1 MSRNIAHT
9 VLIII
14 QLERNIMS
22 FGFVSDEERK
32 KRREQFDS
40 NREKLGF
47 GANAP
52 QGSLLGA
59 GKLGQQ
65 AQLGIGSTKT
75 PTPAQVSPQ
84 IATNLASKQREQN
97 LAQQQQARLQQR
109 ATRETEALAAR
120 QAAQKVIGLPA
131 AQQPKAVEQFKAQAP
146 APQRSSY
153 QPSKAGDVAIGGV
166 QASTYLP
173 QVMFAGTNALTGG
186 KLSDLAKSG
195 GIHPQNFRD
204 ALERFKTPQQVEA
217 GVPQADKPAPNL
229 GMMNNPNTSKSVN
242 VDDGMI
248 AKEARASQG
257 IQEDGASA
265 LNPVYNEGVTR
276 GNSGKGFGLS
286 VDNNPAV
293 AKPLA
298 PAMGGGNSGFGF
310 RVMPPPRKA
319 YGEDSRRQA
328 LAMDIKPYKNG
339 MGLTTGQ
346 IALKNSILNG
356 DDAKYANEQYQGQL
370 STAQKLAQEAM
381 SQSGENS
388 RAELNERGA
397 NSRASQQLGFDAAK
411 FQQTAAQAQQENDFN
426 TRRLDMQQTNDDV
439 TNHMPKQLNALYDKY
454 AAAETEEQK
463 SAVAAQIQMLKG
475 SNADSDKEYWTSIGG
490 GESLSEDGLTS
501 TKNPDVLL
509 NRNTGETRS
518 IPLEPIDYANDPR
531 ALAIKNNTSL
541 SNEER
546 RKQLEAL
553 R

>member
-32 KRREQFDS
+32 KRREQFNS

-47 GANAP
+47 GANAS
-52 QGSLLGA
+52 QGGLLGA

-65 AQLGIGSTKT
+65 AQLGVGSVLA
-75 PTPAQVSPQ
+75 PTPAQGQMQASVQAGRQTRNQALAQ
-84 IATNLASKQREQN
+84 IETNKQEQAKTQAATLAEARKVVQLPVREQ
-97 LAQQQQARLQQR
+97 
-109 ATRETEALAAR
+109 
-120 QAAQKVIGLPA
+120 
-131 AQQPKAVEQFKAQAP
+131 
-146 APQRSSY
+146 
-153 QPSKAGDVAIGGV
+153 
-166 QASTYLP
+166 
-173 QVMFAGTNALTGG
+173 
-186 KLSDLAKSG
+186 
-195 GIHPQNFRD
+195 
-204 ALERFKTPQQVEA
+204 
-217 GVPQADKPAPNL
+217 PQAVQQMRAQGQERVGLSTSPVVAKPSPNL
-229 GMMNNPNTSKSVN
+229 GMMNNPNAAKSVN
-242 VDDGMI
+242 VDDGTI
-248 AKEARASQG
+248 AKEARAKQG
-257 IQEDGASA
+257 IDDDASV
-265 LNPVYNEGVTR
+265 LNPVYAEGVTR
-276 GNSGKGFGLS
+276 GNPDNKKFGVS
-286 VDNNPAV
+286 VDNNAPV
-293 AKPLA
+293 AQPIA
-298 PAMGGGNSGFGF
+298 PTMSGGNNGFGF
-310 RVMPPPRKA
+310 TVMPPPRKA
-319 YGEDSRRQA
+319 YGEDSRRA
-328 LAMDIKPYKNG
+328 VLAMDIKPHKNG
-339 MGLTTGQ
+339 AGLTTGQ

-426 TRRLDMQQTNDDV
+426 TRRLDMQQANDDV
-439 TNHMPKQLNALYDKY
+439 ANHMPKQLNALYDKY

-490 GESLSEDGLTS
+490 GETLSEDGLTS

-531 ALAIKNNTSL
+531 AIAIKNNTSL

>member
-47 GANAP
+47 GANAS
-52 QGSLLGA
+52 QGGLLGA

-65 AQLGIGSTKT
+65 AQLGVGAVLA
-75 PTPAQVSPQ
+75 PTPAQTQMQASVQAGRQTRNQALAQ
-84 IATNLASKQREQN
+84 IETNKQEQAKTQAATLAEARKVVQLPVREQPQ
-97 LAQQQQARLQQR
+97 AVQQM
-109 ATRETEALAAR
+109 
-120 QAAQKVIGLPA
+120 
-131 AQQPKAVEQFKAQAP
+131 KAQGQERAGLSTSP
-146 APQRSSY
+146 VVAKPSSNLGIMNRPTPK
-153 QPSKAGDVAIGGV
+153 PS
-166 QASTYLP
+166 
-173 QVMFAGTNALTGG
+173 
-186 KLSDLAKSG
+186 
-195 GIHPQNFRD
+195 
-204 ALERFKTPQQVEA
+204 
-217 GVPQADKPAPNL
+217 PNL
-229 GMMNNPNTSKSVN
+229 GMMNNPNAAKSVN
-242 VDDGMI
+242 VDDGTI
-248 AKEARASQG
+248 AKEARAKQG
-257 IQEDGASA
+257 IDDDASV
-265 LNPVYNEGVTR
+265 LNPVYAEGVSR
-276 GNSGKGFGLS
+276 GNSGKGFRFS
-286 VDNNPAV
+286 ADNNPAV
-293 AKPLA
+293 AQPLA
-298 PAMGGGNSGFGF
+298 PAMGGGSGGFGF

-319 YGEDSRRQA
+319 YGEDSRRA
-328 LAMDIKPYKNG
+328 VLAMDIKPHKNG
-339 MGLTTGQ
+339 AGLTTGQ

>member
-32 KRREQFDS
+32 KRREQFNS

-47 GANAP
+47 GANAS
-52 QGSLLGA
+52 QGGLLGA

-65 AQLGIGSTKT
+65 AQLGVGSVLA
-75 PTPAQVSPQ
+75 PTPAQAQMQASVQAGRQTRNQALAQ
-84 IATNLASKQREQN
+84 IETNKQEQAKTQAATLAEARKVIQLPVREQPQ
-97 LAQQQQARLQQR
+97 AVQQM
-109 ATRETEALAAR
+109 
-120 QAAQKVIGLPA
+120 
-131 AQQPKAVEQFKAQAP
+131 KAQGQERVGLSTTPVA
-146 APQRSSY
+146 AK
-153 QPSKAGDVAIGGV
+153 PS
-166 QASTYLP
+166 
-173 QVMFAGTNALTGG
+173 
-186 KLSDLAKSG
+186 
-195 GIHPQNFRD
+195 
-204 ALERFKTPQQVEA
+204 
-217 GVPQADKPAPNL
+217 PNL
-229 GMMNNPNTSKSVN
+229 GVGTTSNMLTSQPAQRQVVAPQLGMVNNTNAGVASNNN
-242 VDDGMI
+242 VSDKTI
-248 AKEARASQG
+248 ADEAN
-257 IQEDGASA
+257 A
-265 LNPVYNEGVTR
+265 LKPVYSDSPKLGFGANSVQR
-276 GNSGKGFGLS
+276 GNPDNKSFGLS
-286 VDNNPAV
+286 VDNNAAV
-293 AKPLA
+293 AQPLA

-310 RVMPPPRKA
+310 TVMPPPRKA
-319 YGEDSRRQA
+319 YGEDSRRA
-328 LAMDIKPYKNG
+328 VLAMDIKPHKNG
-339 MGLTTGQ
+339 AGLTTGQ

-439 TNHMPKQLNALYDKY
+439 ANHIPKQLNALYDKY

-463 SAVAAQIQMLKG
+463 TAVAAQIQMLKG

-490 GESLSEDGLTS
+490 GETLSEDGLTS

-531 ALAIKNNTSL
+531 AIAIKNNTSL

>member
-1 MSRNIAHT
+1 
-9 VLIII
+9 
-14 QLERNIMS
+14 MS

-47 GANAP
+47 GANAS
-52 QGSLLGA
+52 QGGLLGA

-65 AQLGIGSTKT
+65 AQLGVGAVLA
-75 PTPAQVSPQ
+75 PTPAQTQMQASVQAGRQTRNQALAQ
-84 IATNLASKQREQN
+84 IETNKQEQAKTQAATLAEARKVVQLPVREQPQ
-97 LAQQQQARLQQR
+97 AVQQM
-109 ATRETEALAAR
+109 
-120 QAAQKVIGLPA
+120 
-131 AQQPKAVEQFKAQAP
+131 KAQGQERAGLSTSP
-146 APQRSSY
+146 VVAKPSSNLGIMNRPTPK
-153 QPSKAGDVAIGGV
+153 PS
-166 QASTYLP
+166 
-173 QVMFAGTNALTGG
+173 
-186 KLSDLAKSG
+186 
-195 GIHPQNFRD
+195 
-204 ALERFKTPQQVEA
+204 
-217 GVPQADKPAPNL
+217 PNL
-229 GMMNNPNTSKSVN
+229 GMMNNPNAAKSVN
-242 VDDGMI
+242 VDDGTI
-248 AKEARASQG
+248 AKEARAKQG
-257 IQEDGASA
+257 IDDDASV
-265 LNPVYNEGVTR
+265 LNPVYAEGVSR
-276 GNSGKGFGLS
+276 GNSGKGFRFS
-286 VDNNPAV
+286 ADNNPAV
-293 AKPLA
+293 AQPLA
-298 PAMGGGNSGFGF
+298 PAMGGGSGGFGF

-319 YGEDSRRQA
+319 YGEDSRRA
-328 LAMDIKPYKNG
+328 VLAMDIKPHKNG
-339 MGLTTGQ
+339 AGLTTGQ

-426 TRRLDMQQTNDDV
+426 TRRLDMQQANDDV
-439 TNHMPKQLNALYDKY
+439 ANHMPKQLNTLYDKY

-475 SNADSDKEYWTSIGG
+475 SNTDSDKEYWTSIGG
-490 GESLSEDGLTS
+490 GEKVIDADTGATE
-501 TKNPDVLL
+501 KQPDILL

>member
-47 GANAP
+47 GANAS
-52 QGSLLGA
+52 QGGLLGA

-65 AQLGIGSTKT
+65 AQLRVGAVLA
-75 PTPAQVSPQ
+75 PTPAQAQMQASVQAGRQTRNQALAQ
-84 IATNLASKQREQN
+84 IETNKQEQAKTQAATLAEARKVVQLPVREQPQ
-97 LAQQQQARLQQR
+97 AVQQM
-109 ATRETEALAAR
+109 
-120 QAAQKVIGLPA
+120 
-131 AQQPKAVEQFKAQAP
+131 KAQGQERAGLSTSP
-146 APQRSSY
+146 VVAK
-153 QPSKAGDVAIGGV
+153 PSPNLGMMNR
-166 QASTYLP
+166 P
-173 QVMFAGTNALTGG
+173 
-186 KLSDLAKSG
+186 
-195 GIHPQNFRD
+195 
-204 ALERFKTPQQVEA
+204 TP
-217 GVPQADKPAPNL
+217 KPSPNL
-229 GMMNNPNTSKSVN
+229 GMMNNPNAAKSVN
-242 VDDGMI
+242 VDDGTI
-248 AKEARASQG
+248 AKEARAKQG
-257 IQEDGASA
+257 IDDDASV
-265 LNPVYNEGVTR
+265 LNPVYAEGVSR
-276 GNSGKGFGLS
+276 GNSGKGFRFS
-286 VDNNPAV
+286 ADNNPAV
-293 AKPLA
+293 AQPLA
-298 PAMGGGNSGFGF
+298 PAMGGGSGGLGF

-319 YGEDSRRQA
+319 YGEDSRRA
-328 LAMDIKPYKNG
+328 VLAMDIKPHKNG
-339 MGLTTGQ
+339 AGLTTGQ

-426 TRRLDMQQTNDDV
+426 TRRLDMQQANDDV
-439 TNHMPKQLNALYDKY
+439 ANHMPKQLNTLYDKY

-475 SNADSDKEYWTSIGG
+475 SNTDSDKEYWTSIGG
-490 GESLSEDGLTS
+490 GEKVIDADTGATE
-501 TKNPDVLL
+501 KQPDILL

>member
-47 GANAP
+47 GANAS
-52 QGSLLGA
+52 QGGLLGA
-59 GKLGQQ
+59 GKLGHQ
-65 AQLGIGSTKT
+65 AQLGVGAVLA
-75 PTPAQVSPQ
+75 PTPAQAQMQASVQAGRQTRNQALAQ
-84 IATNLASKQREQN
+84 IETNKQEQAKTQAATLAEARKVVQLPVREQPQ
-97 LAQQQQARLQQR
+97 AVQQM
-109 ATRETEALAAR
+109 
-120 QAAQKVIGLPA
+120 
-131 AQQPKAVEQFKAQAP
+131 KAQGQERAGLSTSP
-146 APQRSSY
+146 VVAKPSSNLGIMNRPTPK
-153 QPSKAGDVAIGGV
+153 PS
-166 QASTYLP
+166 
-173 QVMFAGTNALTGG
+173 
-186 KLSDLAKSG
+186 
-195 GIHPQNFRD
+195 
-204 ALERFKTPQQVEA
+204 
-217 GVPQADKPAPNL
+217 PNL
-229 GMMNNPNTSKSVN
+229 GMMNNPNAAKSVN
-242 VDDGMI
+242 VDDGTI
-248 AKEARASQG
+248 AKEARAKQG
-257 IQEDGASA
+257 IDDDASV
-265 LNPVYNEGVTR
+265 LNPVYAEGVSR
-276 GNSGKGFGLS
+276 GNSGKGFRFS
-286 VDNNPAV
+286 ADNNPAV
-293 AKPLA
+293 SQPLA
-298 PAMGGGNSGFGF
+298 PAMGF

-319 YGEDSRRQA
+319 YGEDSRRA
-328 LAMDIKPYKNG
+328 VLAMDIKPHKNG
-339 MGLTTGQ
+339 AGLTTGQ

>member
-22 FGFVSDEERK
+22 FGFISDEERK

-47 GANAP
+47 GANAS
-52 QGSLLGA
+52 QGGLLGA

-65 AQLGIGSTKT
+65 AQLGVGAVLA
-75 PTPAQVSPQ
+75 PTPAQAQMQASVQAGRQTRNQALAQ
-84 IATNLASKQREQN
+84 IETNKQDQAKTQAATLAEARKVVQLPVREQPQ
-97 LAQQQQARLQQR
+97 AVQQM
-109 ATRETEALAAR
+109 
-120 QAAQKVIGLPA
+120 
-131 AQQPKAVEQFKAQAP
+131 KAQGQEQAGLSTNP
-146 APQRSSY
+146 VVAKPSSNLGIMNRPTPK
-153 QPSKAGDVAIGGV
+153 PS
-166 QASTYLP
+166 
-173 QVMFAGTNALTGG
+173 
-186 KLSDLAKSG
+186 
-195 GIHPQNFRD
+195 
-204 ALERFKTPQQVEA
+204 
-217 GVPQADKPAPNL
+217 PNL
-229 GMMNNPNTSKSVN
+229 GVMNNPNAAKSVN
-242 VDDGMI
+242 VDDGTI
-248 AKEARASQG
+248 AKEARAKQG
-257 IQEDGASA
+257 IDDDASV
-265 LNPVYNEGVTR
+265 LNPVYAEGVTR
-276 GNSGKGFGLS
+276 GNPDNKKFGVS
-286 VDNNPAV
+286 VDNNA
-293 AKPLA
+293 PLA
-298 PAMGGGNSGFGF
+298 QPIAPTMGGVNNGFGF
-310 RVMPPPRKA
+310 TVMPPPRKA
-319 YGEDSRRQA
+319 YGEDSRRQV
-328 LAMDIKPYKNG
+328 LAMDIKPHKNG
-339 MGLTTGQ
+339 AGLTTGQ

-426 TRRLDMQQTNDDV
+426 TRRLDMQQANDDV
-439 TNHMPKQLNALYDKY
+439 ANHMPKQLNALYDKY

-490 GESLSEDGLTS
+490 GETLSEDGLTS

-531 ALAIKNNTSL
+531 AIAIKNNTSL

>member
-32 KRREQFDS
+32 KRREQFNS

-47 GANAP
+47 GANAS
-52 QGSLLGA
+52 QGGLLGA

-65 AQLGIGSTKT
+65 AQLGAGSITA
-75 PTPAQVSPQ
+75 PTPAQAQMQASAQAGRQTRDQALAQ
-84 IATNLASKQREQN
+84 IETNKQGQAKTQAATLAEARKVVQLPVREQPQ
-97 LAQQQQARLQQR
+97 AVQQM
-109 ATRETEALAAR
+109 
-120 QAAQKVIGLPA
+120 
-131 AQQPKAVEQFKAQAP
+131 KAQGQERAGLSTTP
-146 APQRSSY
+146 VVAKPLIDTRVMNSPEPK
-153 QPSKAGDVAIGGV
+153 PS
-166 QASTYLP
+166 
-173 QVMFAGTNALTGG
+173 
-186 KLSDLAKSG
+186 
-195 GIHPQNFRD
+195 
-204 ALERFKTPQQVEA
+204 
-217 GVPQADKPAPNL
+217 PNL
-229 GMMNNPNTSKSVN
+229 GVMNRPNASKSVN
-242 VDDGMI
+242 VNDGTI
-248 AKEARASQG
+248 AKEARAKQG
-257 IQEDGASA
+257 IDDDTGV
-265 LNPVYNEGVTR
+265 LNPVYAEGVTR
-276 GNSGKGFGLS
+276 GNPDNKSFGLS
-286 VDNNPAV
+286 VDNNAAV
-293 AKPLA
+293 AQPLA

-310 RVMPPPRKA
+310 TVMPPPRKA
-319 YGEDSRRQA
+319 YGEDSRRA
-328 LAMDIKPYKNG
+328 VLAMDIKPHKNG
-339 MGLTTGQ
+339 AALTTGQ

-397 NSRASQQLGFDAAK
+397 NSRASQQLGFDADK
-411 FQQTAAQAQQENDFN
+411 FRQTAAQAQQENNFN
-426 TRRLDMQQTNDDV
+426 TRRLDMQQANDDV
-439 TNHMPKQLNALYDKY
+439 ANHIPKQLNALYDKY

-463 SAVAAQIQMLKG
+463 TAVAAQIQMLKG

-490 GESLSEDGLTS
+490 GETLSEDGLTS

-531 ALAIKNNTSL
+531 AIAIKNNTSL
-541 SNEER
+541 STEER